1 MSRPL
6 FLLRESSV
14 AQTDESDRSRTRVLV
29 YYVFGTLLT
38 VSVLFGAT
46 ELVTRTVSWATGDGF
61 TLAPH
66 ELDPYDPGIED
77 IYEWHPFTGIIFRRL
92 SKIIGGHPRESTHT
106 KHTVDQYGFLA
117 KDQGLS
123 FSKADGEYRIA
134 TIGASTTA
142 NLQLPYEQ
150 NWPGRLGALLQQAL
164 PRHTIRV
171 INASVPGFDTA
182 QSVTNLALRVMPFR
196 PDVVIIYQAYND
208 LKAIR
213 PELPFLPDYSH
224 IHRRPYGYHDKP
236 PFYVRLLDRS
246 MFYVRMR
253 NRYRIMAQV
262 SANRELLTDNNR
274 ASAVPVAAE
283 RAFEQHV
290 RALVAIARSGGA
302 KVVLSSFATLHDP
315 ALGTVGNSSS
325 MQLSR
330 LQQDEL
336 YYLLRFTPGLTLSAI
351 LNGISRYNTILRKV
365 AAAEKTGWVDNASLV
380 PHEDEYFVDRVH
392 FSANGAARMAD
403 NFLPVVLQQL
413 QQKPT
418 SMAAGKQD

>member
-6 FLLRESSV
+6 FLFCRSS
-14 AQTDESDRSRTRVLV
+14 ATQANRSERSRMRTLA
-29 YYVFGTLLT
+29 YYAIGSLLT
-38 VSVLFGAT
+38 IGVLFGAA
-46 ELVTRTVSWATGDGF
+46 ELVTRTVSWVTGDGF

-92 SKIIGGHPRESTHT
+92 GKIIGGHPRESTRT
-106 KHTVDQYGFLA
+106 KHVVDQYGFLA
-117 KDQGLS
+117 NDQGLS
-123 FSKADGEYRIA
+123 FSKGDDEFRIA

-171 INASVPGFDTA
+171 INAGVPGFDTA
-182 QSVTNLALRVMPFR
+182 QSLTNLALRVMPFR
-196 PDVVIIYQAYND
+196 PDVVIVYHAYND

-224 IHRRPYGYHDKP
+224 VHSRPYGYHDKP
-236 PFYVRLLDRS
+236 PLHVRLLNRS

-253 NRYRIMAQV
+253 NRYRTIVQL
-262 SANRELLTDNNR
+262 STYRDPFTDKGR
-274 ASAVPVAAE
+274 TDVVPEAAE
-283 RAFEQHV
+283 HAFEQHV
-290 RALVAIARSGGA
+290 RAMVAIARSGGA
-302 KVVLSSFATLHDP
+302 KIVLSSFATLHDP
-315 ALGTVGNSSS
+315 ALANVGNSSAL
-325 MQLSR
+325 QLSE
-330 LQQDEL
+330 LQQREF
-336 YYLLRFTPGLTLSAI
+336 YNLLHFTPGLTLSAI
-351 LNGISRYNTILRKV
+351 FNGISRYNAILRKV
-365 AAAEKTGWVDNASLV
+365 AAAENTGWVDNASLV

-392 FSANGAARMAD
+392 FSAKGAARMAE

-413 QQKPT
+413 QRKP
-418 SMAAGKQD
+418 SKVSSR